1 MDTRLRQYNQEQKL
15 IEWAK
20 KITERQESGMPI
32 EKWCRER
39 GISKQT
45 YYRWQKRV
53 FEAAQRQQQVEFAE
67 VRTSESLQLPATG
80 GSECEMA
87 SRSPW

>member
-32 EKWCRER
+32 EKCP
-39 GISKQT
+39 
-45 YYRWQKRV
+45 
-53 FEAAQRQQQVEFAE
+53 
-67 VRTSESLQLPATG
+67 LPAKIDRKKVKKT
-80 GSECEMA
+80 E
-87 SRSPW
+87 

>member
-20 KITERQESGMPI
+20 QITERQESGMPI

-39 GISKQT
+39 GIDPYK
-45 YYRWQKRV
+45 YPLWALREAPKL
-53 FEAAQRQQQVEFAE
+53 FETDREWAKKLTPEHCIQH
-67 VRTSESLQLPATG
+67 
-80 GSECEMA
+80 
-87 SRSPW
+87 